1 MKKLCLFVAL
11 MFVAFACIA
20 IVISKNPEL
29 ARYMASLMEENMFQ
43 DIIIAASGIIA
54 CAIYTLYDVV
64 YNVMCDIFKSI
75 VYTVNKIFTKR
86 TA

>member
-29 ARYMASLMEENMFQ
+29 ARYMALMEENMFQ

-54 CAIYTLYDVV
+54 CAIYTLYDVA
-64 YNVMCDIFKSI
+64 YNVMSDIFKSI

>member
-1 MKKLCLFVAL
+1 MKKLCLFVVL
-11 MFVAFACIA
+11 VFVAFAGIA

-29 ARYMASLMEENMFQ
+29 ARYMASLMEEDMFQ

-54 CAIYTLYDVV
+54 CAIYTLYDVT
-64 YNVMCDIFKSI
+64 YNVFYDIFSGI
-75 VYTVNKIFTKR
+75 IYTTKRIFTKR